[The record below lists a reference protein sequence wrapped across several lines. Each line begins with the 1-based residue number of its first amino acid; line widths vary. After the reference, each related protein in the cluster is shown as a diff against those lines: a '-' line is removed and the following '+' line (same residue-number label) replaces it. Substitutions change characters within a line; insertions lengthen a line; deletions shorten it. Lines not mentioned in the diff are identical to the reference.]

1 MSNFLFCAK
10 IKNFCGARKFLDWGA
25 RNFTYK
31 CKKKK
36 KRKKLGICSKIYTKR
51 KNFPH
56 IVEREKRE
64 KGKIFQ
70 KRKLDPLV

>member
-10 IKNFCGARKFLDWGA
+10 IKNFCGARKFLDWGV

-36 KRKKLGICSKIYTKR
+36 KRKNWEFAQKFVLKEKIS
-51 KNFPH
+51 H
-56 IVEREKRE
+56 I
-64 KGKIFQ
+64 
-70 KRKLDPLV
+70 

>member
-10 IKNFCGARKFLDWGA
+10 IKNFCGARKFLEWDA

-31 CKKKK
+31 CKKEKNWEFAQK
-36 KRKKLGICSKIYTKR
+36 FVLKEKIS
-51 KNFPH
+51 H
-56 IVEREKRE
+56 IQLKGKKRE

>member
-10 IKNFCGARKFLDWGA
+10 IKNFCGARKFLEWGA
-25 RNFTYK
+25 RNFTYR
-31 CKKKK
+31 CK
-36 KRKKLGICSKIYTKR
+36 KRKNLGICSKICTKR

-56 IVEREKRE
+56 IVERKKKEK
-64 KGKIFQ
+64 KV

>member
-10 IKNFCGARKFLDWGA
+10 IKNFCGARKFLEWGA

-31 CKKKK
+31 CKKEKNWEFAQK
-36 KRKKLGICSKIYTKR
+36 FVPKEKIS
-51 KNFPH
+51 H
-56 IVEREKRE
+56 ISLKGKKRE